1 MIIGIKV
8 KQNLTGRIGKIL
20 GVENYDGTVDG
31 RVIIKFEDNL
41 EEKKFQFPSS
51 FFGFFSF
58 ESEEDKADAIS
69 YVEEKKNAAK
79 IKAEAEKKAKAE
91 KEEKE
96 RLEAERKRL
105 EEEELEK
112 QIRSALKDTFV
123 KRGHNINS
131 KTPFRYASINSA
143 KEVYWTTPTKKDVT
157 KKWYLV
163 LRDQKNKILRLF
175 LIDATDPRVLAV
187 MQRLAVKSDN
197 PEIVHIEIAVNDPKF
212 TDIKSKVEFKPY
224 LIDEVNY

>member
-1 MIIGIKV
+1 MIMGIKV

-20 GVENYDGTVDG
+20 GVENYDGIVNG
-31 RVIIKFEDNL
+31 RIIIKFEDNA
-41 EEKKFQFPSS
+41 EEKKFQFPTG
-51 FFGFFSF
+51 FFNFFSF
-58 ESEEDKADAIS
+58 ESEEDKANVIS

-96 RLEAERKRL
+96 RIEAERKKL
-105 EEEELEK
+105 EEEELDK
-112 QIRSALKDTFV
+112 QIRAELKDIFI

-143 KEVYWTTPTKKDVT
+143 KEVYWTTPAKKDVT

-175 LIDATDPRVLAV
+175 LMDATDPKALAV
-187 MQRLAVKSDN
+187 MQRFAVKSDN
-197 PEIVHIEIAVNDPKF
+197 PEVIHIEIAVNDPKF

-224 LIDEVNY
+224 LIDEVKY

>member
-1 MIIGIKV
+1 MITGIKV
-8 KQNLTGRIGKIL
+8 LQKLTRRMGEIVKIENYIGDKDGRI
-20 GVENYDGTVDG
+20 Y
-31 RVIIKFEDNL
+31 IKFDDNG
-41 EEKKFQFPSS
+41 EEKRFEFPGKFFN
-51 FFGFFSF
+51 FFKV
-58 ESEEDKADAIS
+58 ESETDNQTVLEFIETKKREFQ
-69 YVEEKKNAAK
+69 EERKK
-79 IKAEAEKKAKAE
+79 EKLLQAE

-96 RLEAERKRL
+96 RLDAERKRL

-112 QIRSALKDTFV
+112 QIRAALKDTFV

-212 TDIKSKVEFKPY
+212 TDIKSKVEFRPY